1 MIGLTANTAAC
12 RGTSPGAPPVVLIHG
27 VGFGPATLEPLA
39 AALAPHVRVEIPAR
53 RGYAERAHVAPAPS
67 VADHVEDLLGALDGA
82 GIGRAIVAGMSGG
95 ATVALALALSHPERV
110 VVAVAHE
117 PAVGSMA
124 PELRALVGGA
134 LRRGGG
140 GELLRVLAGEETWA
154 ALPAATVA
162 ALDASSGLVEADAA
176 AFMVFEPHLA
186 YAAPHL
192 ACAAPHLASGAP
204 GASAAGPPLPP
215 LVCSVGER
223 SSPMRFAVAERLS
236 AQTGAPLAVVPGC
249 GHLPQLDAPGAF
261 AELILDQVPI
271 NA

>member
-1 MIGLTANTAAC
+1 VIGLTANTAAR
-12 RGTSPGAPPVVLIHG
+12 RGTGPDAPPVVLIHG
-27 VGFGPATLEPLA
+27 VGFGPATLAPLA
-39 AALAPHVRVEIPAR
+39 AALAPHAQVEIPAR
-53 RGYAERAHVAPAPS
+53 RGYGERAHLAPAAS
-67 VADHVEDLLGALDGA
+67 VAEYVDDVVSVLDGA

-95 ATVALALALSHPERV
+95 ATVALAMALSHPERV
-110 VVAVAHE
+110 VTAIAHE

-154 ALPAATVA
+154 MLPPAAVS

-176 AFMVFEPHLA
+176 AFMVFEPR
-186 YAAPHL
+186 
-192 ACAAPHLASGAP
+192 LASAAP
-204 GASAAGPPLPP
+204 GAPTAGSPRTP

-223 SSPMRFAVAERLS
+223 SSPLRFAVAERL
-236 AQTGAPLAVVPGC
+236 AARTGAPVAVVPGC

-261 AELILDQVPI
+261 AELILEQALI

>member
-1 MIGLTANTAAC
+1 VIG
-12 RGTSPGAPPVVLIHG
+12 SPPVVLIHG

-39 AALAPHVRVEIPAR
+39 AALTPHVRVEIPAR
-53 RGYAERAHVAPAPS
+53 RGYGERVHLAPAAS
-67 VADHVEDLLGALDGA
+67 VAEHVDDVVDVLDRA

-110 VVAVAHE
+110 VTAVAHE
-117 PAVGSMA
+117 PAVGSLA
-124 PELRALVGGA
+124 PELRVLVGGA

-140 GELLRVLAGEETWA
+140 SALLRVLAGEETWA
-154 ALPAATVA
+154 MLAPAAVS

-186 YAAPHL
+186 SA
-192 ACAAPHLASGAP
+192 AP
-204 GASAAGPPLPP
+204 GASTTDSP

-223 SSPMRFAVAERLS
+223 SSPLRFAVAERL
-236 AQTGAPLAVVPGC
+236 AARTGAPVAVVRGC

-261 AELILDQVPI
+261 AELILEQAPI